1 MAKLTW
7 DGVGKKEFQYGVSQ
21 GVLFKLDAQTNKWKG
36 VAWNGLTNV
45 TDSPE
50 GGDVE
55 EKYADN
61 ILYASVRGVEKFG
74 GSIECFTFPDEWLGC
89 IGKKEVMT
97 GVTVAQQNRDTFCF
111 AYRTELGN
119 DQNQNAGY
127 VINIVYNSTANASEM
142 SHDTTEESVDF
153 EPMSF
158 DFDSNTVAVKGHKST
173 SKLEIKSTTTDP
185 KALKALEDLI
195 YGTENKDSELLM
207 PDDLFDLMEDAIAAQ

>member
-1 MAKLTW
+1 MSVLTW
-7 DGVGKKEFQYGVSQ
+7 DGVGKKEFQYGVSK
-21 GVLFKLDAQTNKWKG
+21 GVLFKLDKTDNKWKG

-74 GSIECFTFPDEWLGC
+74 GSIECFTYPDAFLGC
-89 IGKKEVMT
+89 IGKQEVMA
-97 GVTVAQQNRDTFCF
+97 GVTVSQQNRDVFCF

-119 DQNQNAGY
+119 DQDQNAGY

-158 DFDSNTVAVKGHKST
+158 DFDSNTVPVTGKKST

-185 KALKALEDLI
+185 KALKAVEDLI
-195 YGTENKDSELLM
+195 YGTAQKDSELLM
-207 PDDLFDLMEDAIAAQ
+207 PDDLFDLMEAAIAA